1 MLAVQNVSKTYLKQ
15 SQPAV
20 NQISFDLQEGKILAI
35 VGESGSGKTT
45 LLKMIAGLED
55 ADKGYLYL
63 NNKQILGSDYRL
75 VRGHK
80 QIKLLQ
86 QDFNLLPRHK
96 IYENIAYY
104 LRLYAKEEQEQR
116 ITELLT
122 WCNLQDVADKYP
134 SELSGGQQQRAA
146 LAVALA
152 DEPLLLLLDEP
163 FSHLDRQLK
172 LRLRQETKQILNKA
186 NITAILVTH
195 DIEDAFYL
203 ADSMAIMQNGS
214 VLQIDTPQNIYE
226 NPKNSYIA
234 ALIGY
239 HNILYYKDLAT
250 IITNYDSNLSE
261 KLILLKPDTLSITPQ
276 NKSSVK
282 PNAIVKECIFLGS
295 YYEVTIIILREII
308 GDLKEILLT
317 LHMKEKIAIATPI
330 YLAIDEKNIYFFGNS

>member
-1 MLAVQNVSKTYLKQ
+1 MLSIQNVSKTYLKAL
-15 SQPAV
+15 QPAV
-20 NQISFDLQEGKILAI
+20 NRVSFDLEEGKILAI

-55 ADKGYLYL
+55 ADEGYLYI
-63 NNKQILGSDYRL
+63 NNRQILGSDYRL
-75 VRGHK
+75 VPGHK

-96 IYENIAYY
+96 INENIAYY
-104 LRLYAKEEQEQR
+104 LRLYTKEEQEQR

-152 DEPLLLLLDEP
+152 DKPLLLLLDEP

-172 LRLRQETKQILNKA
+172 LRLRQETKQILIKA
-186 NITAILVTH
+186 NIAAILVTH

-203 ADSMAIMQNGS
+203 ADAMAIMQHGS
-214 VLQIDTPQNIYE
+214 ILQMDTPQNIYE

-234 ALIGY
+234 VLIGY
-239 HNILYYKDLAT
+239 HNILYYKDLAK
-250 IITNYDSNLSE
+250 IITNYDMNLTE
-261 KLILLKPDTLSITPQ
+261 NLILLKPDTLTIVPQ
-276 NKSSVK
+276 TKSSIK
-282 PNAIVKECIFLGS
+282 SNAVVKECIFLGN
-295 YYEVTIIILREII
+295 YHEITIIIIT
-308 GDLKEILLT
+308 DLKEILLT
-317 LHMKEKIAIATPI
+317 LHIKEKIAIATPI
-330 YLAIDEKNIYFFGNS
+330 YLTINEKNIYFFH